1 VFISDGH
8 QLMNT
13 IGYQDDDFAVI
24 RNRSNSDNSCND
36 VDEEKTNEQA
46 KIVQLAGL
54 VSTKKGV

>member
-1 VFISDGH
+1 
-8 QLMNT
+8 MNM